1 MPYENSLEEQQLIN
15 SIKYSRRTL
24 TDSVKHIKILL
35 DTILEDENTTN
46 ELFKAY
52 VKQLNESTDDD
63 ERIQFEH
70 YIDIINGLRKEL
82 QNAKTDLSKIIV
94 DFITKD
100 HVRIL

>member
-1 MPYENSLEEQQLIN
+1 MTYENSLEERQLIN

-24 TDSVKHIKILL
+24 TDFVKHIKILL

-46 ELFKAY
+46 ELFEAY
-52 VKQLNESTDDD
+52 VKQLNESTDDN

>member
-1 MPYENSLEEQQLIN
+1 MKYEDILEEQLTKSIN
-15 SIKYSRRTL
+15 YSKRTL
-24 TDSVKHIKILL
+24 KDSVIHIKILL
-35 DTILEDENTTN
+35 DTISEDENTTN
-46 ELFKAY
+46 ELFEAY
-52 VKQLNESTDDD
+52 VKQLNESTDDN